1 MLPDGGGAAFVI
13 ETLDNGGNQ
22 NNPIVIVATA
32 AHVYYNAFSG
42 TKNQYKWLVTFDEIL
57 DQYYLEFLDSDIKLF
72 KEKLKR
78 FEAYLLY

>member
-1 MLPDGGGAAFVI
+1 MI

-42 TKNQYKWLVTFDEIL
+42 TKISKNG
-57 DQYYLEFLDSDIKLF
+57 
-72 KEKLKR
+72 
-78 FEAYLLY
+78 YLLSMNSRSILFAILR